1 MTTKPLLDV
10 LGGNVP
16 ETPPVWLMRQAG
28 RYLPEYRAVRE
39 KAGDFLSLCFSPDF
53 ATEVTL
59 QPIRRYGFDAAIL
72 FSDILVIPHG
82 LGQKV
87 AFRQGEGPVLEAL
100 GGAPDLDRLNV
111 TGVSERLAPVYEAVG
126 RIRRALP
133 AGVALIGF
141 AGAPWTVASYMVEG
155 GTSRNF
161 TRVRDWSIR
170 APDSFGKLIGII
182 SEATLEHLS
191 AQVEA
196 GAEVI
201 QIFDSWSGILDD
213 EGFGRWVSGATRDLV
228 AALRRRHPDVPVIG
242 FPRGAGLRYGAYLR
256 ETGVTGVSLD
266 PGVPL
271 DYARDNLAPLAV
283 LQGNLDPRRL
293 AAGGEALAGA
303 VGRIKTAFNGLP
315 YIFNLGHGIEPDT
328 EPEHVAE
335 LVRLVREGSR

>member
-170 APDSFGKLIGII
+170 APDSFGKLFGII

-191 AQVEA
+191 AQIEA

-228 AALRRRHPDVPVIG
+228 AALRRRQG
-242 FPRGAGLRYGAYLR
+242 TGERLRPRGGGRQRLAVRRGGAFRAVREASRLRGFRFRGGHARLRVRDPPRRR
-256 ETGVTGVSLD
+256 ETRPRHERGAERAARSVSRAARRQRLGEPLRARRRF
-266 PGVPL
+266 PG
-271 DYARDNLAPLAV
+271 AERA
-283 LQGNLDPRRL
+283 
-293 AAGGEALAGA
+293 
-303 VGRIKTAFNGLP
+303 
-315 YIFNLGHGIEPDT
+315 T
-328 EPEHVAE
+328 E
-335 LVRLVREGSR
+335 